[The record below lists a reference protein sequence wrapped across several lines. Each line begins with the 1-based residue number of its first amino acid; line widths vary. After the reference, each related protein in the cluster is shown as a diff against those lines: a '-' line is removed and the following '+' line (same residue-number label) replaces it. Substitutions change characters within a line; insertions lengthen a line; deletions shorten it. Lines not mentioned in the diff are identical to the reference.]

1 MIRHLESAPRH
12 RPMTA
17 CPATAAS
24 PVFLL
29 PVQPLTA
36 AAFAPFGEV
45 IDSAG
50 HTPMLINGGVTKR
63 YHALA
68 RVELAGE
75 GGQAILNL
83 FDSQPYTLP
92 MRLDSVERHPLGSQA
107 FVPLQAQPFVVVV
120 AHPVAHPAA
129 EPPPAMPPENLR
141 AFITNGQQGVNYHRG
156 VWHHSLIALSAPA
169 RFLVVDRGGPGAN
182 CDVVPIAADV
192 VLALDAM
199 PSGDWTAALQTC

>member
-1 MIRHLESAPRH
+1 MIRCLEFALRQ
-12 RPMTA
+12 RPM
-17 CPATAAS
+17 
-24 PVFLL
+24 
-29 PVQPLTA
+29 TA

-75 GGQAILNL
+75 GAQAILNL

-120 AHPVAHPAA
+120 AHPVA
-129 EPPPAMPPENLR
+129 EPPHAMPPENLR

-156 VWHHSLIALSAPA
+156 VWHHSLIALTAPV

-182 CDVVPIAADV
+182 CDVVPIAGDV
-192 VLALDAM
+192 VLALDTT
-199 PSGDWTAALQTC
+199 PSGDWTAAPQTCYNPILAPEKGETLGRPGSIRAA